1 MSNRK
6 LYLKFGSHLDV
17 QKNVKSI
24 WGAIALQL
32 DFLRSHQPALVWK
45 LIIWFTGL
53 LKEWKGGSK
62 QEEEGTDSITFMRS
76 PSITKFGLGVEWR

>member
-24 WGAIALQL
+24 WGNCAPIRFLTL
-32 DFLRSHQPALVWK
+32 TSTSLGLEVNHMIYGPLRSE
-45 LIIWFTGL
+45 
-53 LKEWKGGSK
+53 KEEANKK
-62 QEEEGTDSITFMRS
+62 KKELT
-76 PSITKFGLGVEWR
+76 V